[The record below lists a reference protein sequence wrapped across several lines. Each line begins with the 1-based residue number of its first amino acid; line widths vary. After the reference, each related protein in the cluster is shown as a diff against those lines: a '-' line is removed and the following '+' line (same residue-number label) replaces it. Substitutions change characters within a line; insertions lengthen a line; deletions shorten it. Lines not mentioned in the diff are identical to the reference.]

1 MTKSELVDIIWEQ
14 IPINRRSKLQKKWV
28 KFVVGKVF
36 ETIQEASVLGET
48 VTIREFG
55 KFTVSP
61 VRSRRIYSK
70 YAGGYTT
77 SREFLRVRFKPGS
90 YWKRLLDRSM

>member
-1 MTKSELVDIIWEQ
+1 MTKSEMVDIIWEQ

-28 KFVVGKVF
+28 KFIVDKVF
-36 ETIQEASVLGET
+36 ETIQEASVLGEA
-48 VTIREFG
+48 VNILNFG

-61 VRSRRIYSK
+61 VQGRRIYSK
-70 YAGGYTT
+70 YAGGYTR
-77 SREFLRVRFKPGS
+77 SRDYLRVKFRPGS